1 MVGGIGIMKI
11 YDISME
17 ISLKMPV
24 YKGKKDKRPVFRTVS
39 TLKTGTSYETRLDIS
54 LHTGT
59 HMDSPLHMIEGGENI
74 ESISLEQVITRCR
87 VIDLTDVEEKITKI
101 DLETKEICENDFIL
115 LKTKNSTENILEG
128 NFIYLDKT
136 GAEYLRDKK
145 IKGVGIDSLGIERDQ
160 PAHETHLTLFEAGIV
175 ILEGLKLDQVDEGE
189 YFLFAAPLKI
199 KGVEAAPVRAVLISD
214 LHDL

>member
-1 MVGGIGIMKI
+1 MKI

-17 ISLKMPV
+17 ISPSMPV
-24 YKGKKDKRPVFRTVS
+24 YKGKGDKRPVFKTVN
-39 TLKTGTSYETRLDIS
+39 TLKTGTSHETRLDIN

-59 HMDSPLHMIEGGENI
+59 HMDSPMHMIDGGENI
-74 ESISLEQVITRCR
+74 ESIGLDRVITKCR
-87 VIDLTDVEEKITKI
+87 VIDLTGVDEKITKI
-101 DLETKEICENDFIL
+101 DLETKEIREGDFIL
-115 LKTKNSTENILEG
+115 FKTKNSTENILEG

-160 PAHETHLTLFEAGIV
+160 PAHETHITLFEAGIV

-189 YFLFAAPLKI
+189 YFLFAVPLKI